1 MSEKIY
7 IITKGVYDSY
17 EVIGYKKTEE
27 EAKNLW
33 HELCLKHPN
42 YDYDYD
48 EIDMIEDIYE
58 R

>member
-17 EVIGYKKTEE
+17 EVIGYKKTEHKAE
-27 EAKNLW
+27 KLW
-33 HELCLKHPN
+33 RKLMTKYPN
-42 YDYDYD
+42 DNYDYD
-48 EIDMIEDIYE
+48 EIELIKDIYE